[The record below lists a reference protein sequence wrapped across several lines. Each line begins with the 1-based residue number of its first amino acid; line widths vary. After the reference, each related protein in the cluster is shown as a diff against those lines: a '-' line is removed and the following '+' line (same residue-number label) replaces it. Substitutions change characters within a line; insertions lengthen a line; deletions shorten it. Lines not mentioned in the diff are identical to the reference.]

1 MDKNNII
8 TPESIEPIV
17 RVSSYHPS
25 PEGTGWLNRTITD
38 PQLLICLEGTLEFFY
53 EKYEILKFPAQSLL
67 FIESGREHTLRV
79 VEDCRLCTFHFE
91 FNNIGA
97 WAANEYRVNPMPE
110 TIIPLGSEFEKFK
123 NLFLLIHE
131 TFNDYKKFRKERLSS
146 IAKIILLE
154 AFHYWNQPTSLESNK
169 RMQEMI
175 TYIRDNLTKEV
186 DRNILGKLFF
196 VTPEHINL
204 LFKKE
209 LNCTPTDFIN
219 RERCLMASRLLDEGS
234 TVKEAA
240 FKSGFNDPAY
250 FCRVF
255 KKYMKVS
262 PIRMKR

>member
-8 TPESIEPIV
+8 TPEFINPLV
-17 RVSSYHPS
+17 RVTSFHPS
-25 PEGTGWLNRTITD
+25 KVGISWVNRIITD
-38 PQLLICLEGTLEFFY
+38 SQLLICLEGQLDFCYGKE
-53 EKYEILKFPAQSLL
+53 EKKDFPAKSIL

-79 VEDCRLCTFHFE
+79 IKDCVLCTFHFE
-91 FNNIGA
+91 FCHLGS

-110 TIIPLGSEFEKFK
+110 TVLPLGDEFEKFK
-123 NLFLLIHE
+123 QLFLLNHH

-146 IAKIILLE
+146 ISRIILLE
-154 AFHYWNQPTSLESNK
+154 AYHYWNQPISLESNK

-175 TYIRDNLTKEV
+175 SYIRENLTK
-186 DRNILGKLFF
+186 DINRNILGKLFF

-219 RERCLMASRLLDEGS
+219 RERCLVASRLLDEGS
-234 TVKEAA
+234 TVKEAS
-240 FKSGFNDPAY
+240 FSTGFNDPAY

-255 KKYMKVS
+255 KRYMKVS
-262 PIRMKR
+262 PIQMKR